1 MTYTDISASDLT
13 FNNFT
18 SFSDYNSTMN
28 FYFGSL
34 SVKDGNNIDLND
46 NEYVRV

>member
-1 MTYTDISASDLT
+1 MTFLDFSATDLNL
-13 FNNFT
+13 NNFT
-18 SFSDYNSTMN
+18 SFSDYNSTLN